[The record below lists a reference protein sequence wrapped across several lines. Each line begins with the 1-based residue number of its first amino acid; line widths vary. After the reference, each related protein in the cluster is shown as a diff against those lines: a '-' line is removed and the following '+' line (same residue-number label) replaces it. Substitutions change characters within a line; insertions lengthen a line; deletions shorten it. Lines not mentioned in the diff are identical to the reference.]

1 MAKPYVIA
9 HMVSSIDGRTTAGN
23 WPNKKE
29 LAPLF
34 EGIAEKIR
42 VDAWIVGRTT
52 FQEFCSH
59 KPHKLGRPDP
69 AIKKT
74 DFIGRHKAKTYAVG
88 IDPSGK
94 TRWDTN
100 MITTEHAIVVLT
112 EKVSTAYLRHLR
124 DKQVS
129 YVFAGKK
136 EIDLR
141 LALEKLHRLFGIRT
155 ARVDGGGRMWGSF
168 LKASLI
174 DEISHVVT
182 PVADGSLGVPTMF
195 DIGPRDKR
203 QAKMLRIKSVKRLPK
218 DTLWIRYLVKA

>member
-1 MAKPYVIA
+1 MDSFIGGGSP
-9 HMVSSIDGRTTAGN
+9 SIR
-23 WPNKKE
+23 
-29 LAPLF
+29 
-34 EGIAEKIR
+34 
-42 VDAWIVGRTT
+42 
-52 FQEFCSH
+52 
-59 KPHKLGRPDP
+59 
-69 AIKKT
+69 KT
-74 DFIGRHKAKTYAVG
+74 DFVGKHRAKTYAVG

-129 YVFAGKK
+129 YIFAGKK
-136 EIDLR
+136 KIDLG

-168 LKASLI
+168 LEASLI
-174 DEISHVVT
+174 DEISHVIT

-195 DIGPRDKR
+195 DVGPRDSR
-203 QAKMLRIKSVKRLPK
+203 PAKMLKIKSIRRLPK
-218 DTLWIRYLVKA
+218 DNLWIRYLVKA